1 MVAGARRC
9 ETRSVASMCTTRTLA
24 RLRLAALR
32 QTLPTRPGK
41 RSIPRKFRR
50 GFRAAR
56 ATRKVPSPQPA
67 SISTG
72 PASENSCRKSI
83 GPVIEYGTNSMAAS
97 RLSKVLR
104 LRIAILEC
112 VAPNDFVSLLMK
124 RLALLLFL
132 VLSSFLPAEAAQ
144 TRTAVF
150 AGGCFWCIQPAFD
163 KAPGVIKTVV
173 GYTGGVEPDPTYELV
188 SSEKTKYRESIEI
201 TYDATRISYDQLLD
215 IY

>member
-1 MVAGARRC
+1 
-9 ETRSVASMCTTRTLA
+9 
-24 RLRLAALR
+24 
-32 QTLPTRPGK
+32 
-41 RSIPRKFRR
+41 
-50 GFRAAR
+50 
-56 ATRKVPSPQPA
+56 
-67 SISTG
+67 
-72 PASENSCRKSI
+72 
-83 GPVIEYGTNSMAAS
+83 
-97 RLSKVLR
+97 
-104 LRIAILEC
+104 
-112 VAPNDFVSLLMK
+112 MK

-215 IY
+215 IYWRQIDPTQGDGQFTDIGPSYRAAIYYQNEEERRVAEASKAKLAASGRFDKPMVTEILPGMKFWPAEDYHQKYSEKNPTHFEAFELGSGRKAFEKKKWEK